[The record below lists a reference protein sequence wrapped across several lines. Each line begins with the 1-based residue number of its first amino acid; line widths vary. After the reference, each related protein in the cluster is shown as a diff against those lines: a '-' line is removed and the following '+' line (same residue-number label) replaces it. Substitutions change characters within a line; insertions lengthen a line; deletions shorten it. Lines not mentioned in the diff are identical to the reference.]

1 VQVGR
6 VTAVYWEGGE
16 AAAVALAEMASEDQR
31 WPGIAA
37 RSERP
42 LRIIL
47 VSSDAQFDSLTRGRV
62 PSWGAAATF
71 PASRTIILNRSP
83 DLPRILRHE
92 LAHLALHEAVR
103 RVPRWFDEGYASRA
117 AGEWDRM
124 EALRVNLALLRGRA
138 PSLAE
143 LDRRIRAGTAGEAE
157 ASYALATTAVLLLER
172 LGGDRGLE
180 PLIRALGGTADFDLA
195 LRATYQLTL
204 GQFEARWH
212 QELRSRYGWLLVLS
226 SVTLFWAFAALVLV
240 ALWSRRRRRD
250 EARRAALDEGWT
262 VPGDPWHPDA

>member
-6 VTAVYWEGGE
+6 VTVVYWEGGE
-16 AAAVALAEMASEDQR
+16 TAAVALAELADRATR

-37 RSERP
+37 PAQRP
-42 LRIIL
+42 LRVL
-47 VSSDAQFDSLTRGRV
+47 LASTDARFDSLTRGRV

-71 PASRTIILNRSP
+71 PASRTIILKRSP

-92 LAHLALHEAVR
+92 LAHLALHDAVD
-103 RVPRWFDEGYASRA
+103 RVPRWFDEGYASHA

-143 LDRRIRAGTAGEAE
+143 LDRRIRSGTAGEAE
-157 ASYALATTAVLLLER
+157 ASYAMATTAVLLLER
-172 LGGDRGLE
+172 LGGDRGLA
-180 PLIRALGGTADFDLA
+180 PLIETLDGTRDFDLA
-195 LRATYQLTL
+195 LRATHQLTL

-226 SVTLFWAFAALVLV
+226 SVTLFWAFAALVLL
-240 ALWSRRRRRD
+240 ALWSRRRGRD

-262 VPGDPWHPDA
+262 VPDDPWHADA